1 MSMAE
6 AIKRK
11 PRRMPGNYSFLSK
24 YTYYVPGVA
33 EMFILLAFLLLGSII
48 GNVITSVFTLALGQ
62 EAALEYGMLIAYPVM
77 FIPAMMYASAKSGR
91 NSFNKEGIK
100 LDSSNFSP
108 VGGALCATVVAVA
121 TLALGFCTDAL
132 TGLLPQMPEFL
143 EDMLK
148 SMTSGT
154 LWINLLSVS
163 VFAPLFEEWLCRGM
177 VLRGLLGNKMK
188 PVWAIIISA
197 AFFAFIHLNPWQALP
212 AFLLGLLFGYVYY
225 RTGSLKLTMLMH
237 CVNNTF
243 AVILSNIPAL
253 EEMESWQDV
262 LSTPLYWLIFAAC
275 LMLVVLSL
283 MLFKKIPLK
292 RESGNS
298 DSVPCLFSE

>member
-1 MSMAE
+1 MAE
-6 AIKRK
+6 AITRK
-11 PRRMPGNYSFLSK
+11 PRRLPGNYSFLSK
-24 YTYYVPGVA
+24 FSYYVPGVA
-33 EMFILLAFLLLGSII
+33 DMFILLALLLLGSII
-48 GNVITSVFTLALGQ
+48 GNVITSVFTLTLGQ
-62 EAALEYGMLIAYPVM
+62 NAALEYGMLIAYPVM

-132 TGLLPQMPEFL
+132 TELLPKMPEFL
-143 EDMLK
+143 EELMK

-177 VLRGLLGNKMK
+177 VLRGLLGNNVK

-197 AFFAFIHLNPWQALP
+197 AFFAFIHLNPWQAVP

-237 CVNNTF
+237 CTNNTF
-243 AVILSNIPAL
+243 AVIMSNIPAL
-253 EEMESWQDV
+253 EDMESWQDV
-262 LSTPLYWLIFAAC
+262 LIGPLYWLIFAAC

-283 MLFKKIPLK
+283 MFFKKIPLNK
-292 RESGNS
+292 ESGNS

>member
-1 MSMAE
+1 MTE
-6 AIKRK
+6 AIKSKSRRK
-11 PRRMPGNYSFLSK
+11 PGNYSFLSK
-24 YTYYVPGVA
+24 FAYYVPGVA
-33 EMFILLAFLLLGSII
+33 DMFILLALLLLGSLIGSII
-48 GNVITSVFTLALGQ
+48 TVIIEFIVGQQTSI
-62 EAALEYGMLIAYPVM
+62 EYSMLISYPIM
-77 FIPAMMYASAKSGR
+77 FIPPMLYASAKSGR

-108 VGGALCATVVAVA
+108 VGGAACAIVVVLA
-121 TLALGFCTDAL
+121 TLALGFCADEIT
-132 TGLLPQMPEFL
+132 TLLPKMPEFL
-143 EDMLK
+143 EDILK

-177 VLRGLLGNKMK
+177 VLRGLLGNNVK

-197 AFFAFIHLNPWQALP
+197 AFFAFIHLNPWQAVP

-237 CVNNTF
+237 CANNTF

-253 EEMESWQDV
+253 EEMESWHDV
-262 LSTPLYWLIFAAC
+262 LSAPLYWVIFAAC
-275 LMLVVLSL
+275 LMLVILSL
-283 MLFKKIPLK
+283 MFFKKIPLNK
-292 RESGNS
+292 ESGNS
-298 DSVPCLFSE
+298 DSVPCLFNE

>member
-1 MSMAE
+1 MAE

-11 PRRMPGNYSFLSK
+11 PRRLPGNYSFLSK
-24 YTYYVPGVA
+24 FSYYVPGVA
-33 EMFILLAFLLLGSII
+33 DMFILLALLLLGSII
-48 GNVITSVFTLALGQ
+48 GNAITSVFTLTLGQ
-62 EAALEYGMLIAYPVM
+62 NAALEYGMLIAYPVM
-77 FIPAMMYASAKSGR
+77 FIPPMMYASAKSGR
-91 NSFNKEGIK
+91 NSFNKEGVK

-108 VGGALCATVVAVA
+108 VGGAVCAIVAAIA

-132 TGLLPQMPEFL
+132 TELLPKMPEFL
-143 EDMLK
+143 EELMK

-154 LWINLLSVS
+154 LWVNLLSVS

-177 VLRGLLGNKMK
+177 VLRGLLGNNVK

-197 AFFAFIHLNPWQALP
+197 AFFAFIHLNPWQAVP

-262 LSTPLYWLIFAAC
+262 LSTPLYWLIFATC

-283 MLFKKIPLK
+283 MFFKKIPLNK
-292 RESGNS
+292 ESGNS

>member
-1 MSMAE
+1 MAE
-6 AIKRK
+6 AITRK
-11 PRRMPGNYSFLSK
+11 PRRKPGNYSFLSK
-24 YTYYVPGVA
+24 FSYYVPGVA
-33 EMFILLAFLLLGSII
+33 DMFILLAFLLLGSII

-108 VGGALCATVVAVA
+108 VGGAACAIVVVLA
-121 TLALGFCTDAL
+121 TLALGFCTDAITEL
-132 TGLLPQMPEFL
+132 MPPMPKFL
-143 EDMLK
+143 EDILK

-177 VLRGLLGNKMK
+177 VLRGLLGNNVK

-197 AFFAFIHLNPWQALP
+197 AFFAFIHLNPWQAVP

-225 RTGSLKLTMLMH
+225 KTGSLKLTMLMH
-237 CVNNTF
+237 CTNNTF
-243 AVILSNIPAL
+243 AVIMSNIPAL
-253 EEMESWQDV
+253 EDMESWQDV
-262 LSTPLYWLIFAAC
+262 LSAPLYWLIFAAC

-283 MLFKKIPLK
+283 MFFKKIPLNK
-292 RESGNS
+292 ESGNS